1 MAKPK
6 LKYTLEFKSQF
17 GDRIAK
23 VANEV
28 ATIFAFKKVRITDE
42 QYETQIDITNYYHE
56 FENEISR
63 NEFAKQVGI
72 QLLKP
77 ITFKS
82 KKSWFSF
89 VVFSFV
95 SFSPENSSLILKL
108 RTANYGTYFYDL
120 WDGTSSTVKP
130 LLDLIRQKA
139 EIYSYLY
146 FYEKHNNIV
155 NQDIILDKIL
165 SFLENE
171 NRIIEQNS

>member
-1 MAKPK
+1 M
-6 LKYTLEFKSQF
+6 
-17 GDRIAK
+17 
-23 VANEV
+23 
-28 ATIFAFKKVRITDE
+28 RITDE

-56 FENEISR
+56 FENEISG

-72 QLLKP
+72 QLLEP

-82 KKSWFSF
+82 PKSWLSF

-108 RTANYGTYFYDL
+108 RTANHGTYFYDL